1 MKTCL
6 CCGTKCPY
14 ESAACSA
21 CGEASWSLTTTPPQ
35 ALQLVASPEA
45 KTEEEEKANLAE
57 PPRAPL
63 TPQTHQQRGGHRKR
77 KRH

>member
-14 ESAACSA
+14 ESATCPA
-21 CGEASWSLTTTPPQ
+21 CGEASWSLTTVVSPKGPSSI
-35 ALQLVASPEA
+35 ASDF
-45 KTEEEEKANLAE
+45 AE
-57 PPRAPL
+57 PPRVPL